1 MDEEQFFTRPT
12 RELTG
17 LFTQTI
23 LPSPVV
29 QWILPARLRSNHHN
43 DVVFVG
49 QRRVQVKEAST
60 SGFLEDVTEKIDFDH
75 SIIGAKVIDV
85 NTELPWETQLGR
97 TGADDQMHDDSDFL
111 DRVPSQLLVL
121 SLEMREL
128 QFLYCPIS
136 GDDKFVTFRRPL
148 PVDVDLA
155 ERFGKHIAV
164 DPKSRAVAVS
174 ASSHYFGLLLLKS
187 PKEIQQQMADGK
199 LDPIKSEHFYSCDG
213 IIQFMEFLYP
223 RAADDKRIILLIVSS
238 SAEGSFARILQWDD
252 RDATMLRPEIVE
264 FKFRREDRLP
274 TMIVPLTKESS
285 FLVVTSISMAV
296 YPSDS
301 SHPRPIRYPL
311 IAPDATFKEVSL
323 WTQWARPARNWLYSQ
338 KFDGI
343 YLCREDGWI
352 YYLEFGN
359 EGGLESQTS
368 LGQLHCD
375 VDSAFDVLDMGH
387 EGGDFILAAGSMGDG
402 GLFIQEAR
410 NKPQCVQRFLNWA
423 PVTDA
428 VMVPSKTHEN
438 VQCDVSR
445 DRLFV
450 SSASSA
456 SGGSAL
462 HELRHGFEAQVGFS
476 VPLDDI
482 SSIRDMW
489 AFSDDA
495 NRGVYVMLSD
505 PMSTL
510 LLYMNPSLEDGISA
524 LDETETGLDNAQT
537 LAAGCTPTGILV
549 QVTQKATHLFVPHSI
564 SSNTSIPH
572 QPKSTVIAVTVDGPS
587 STVVTAVRHNNE
599 LELTLTRVVVIDSNA
614 GLDTV
619 QTVKIDKEPVCL
631 SLQTLGDTAFIFMGT
646 GDGTIQVFHIEHES
660 INCLLDASVS
670 IDRKDDISRAID
682 SLALIRQTDQGVL
695 RAHLLCGLRSGVL
708 VPFQVDF
715 NAPTLI
721 GLNQVTPKHVGMT
734 SLRLQSHGAFAM
746 LICDSELWR
755 VSTSADGVPNDCFLS
770 RVWITEQSNPAY
782 FPTAIH
788 GFGMISE
795 QSHQAGLSI
804 GPLFCFADRQLL
816 ICSLDREPKIV
827 PRRIGVPGTAR
838 KLVYSPYLHR
848 LILAYDKAE
857 VEEPSRP
864 GDITTR
870 SCLAFVLPD
879 AQEPVN
885 PLDQPLMP
893 RASPGE
899 RIICMMDWMFER
911 NGHMYHLIVIGTGL
925 SATVDF
931 GPRGRLILMSAPGDP
946 QDPSQVRFVTKHVQD
961 CLDGPVRSIAAYGN
975 TLLICTGRIIRPVAP
990 SGASIKWASNSWQEL
1005 PSPAVAITVSKPFVY
1020 VTTARHGFVVL
1031 EVLDD
1036 GNGHHL
1042 LKLRAHDSKPLDG
1055 LTHYVTAG
1063 EPSLA
1068 FLSTRG
1074 GNVRAGRLSS
1084 NAGLRNTQVFAPPAP
1099 EEASVCDSIL
1109 QFVPSSKGDIF
1120 PKSPRERGGAIY
1132 GIALNGSVCRFSLLR
1147 EDETRL
1153 LLALQDLCR
1162 KDEALYTSLAARE
1175 KRKKPNWA
1183 DPKKDNSQVD
1193 GDILIR
1199 LARHR
1204 ADYLEDRIH
1213 ALDHKRGSPIYEP
1226 FMRNAALKALGPS
1239 DNYAQQVVGW
1249 LRQLLHVEI

>member
-1 MDEEQFFTRPT
+1 
-12 RELTG
+12 
-17 LFTQTI
+17 
-23 LPSPVV
+23 
-29 QWILPARLRSNHHN
+29 
-43 DVVFVG
+43 
-49 QRRVQVKEAST
+49 
-60 SGFLEDVTEKIDFDH
+60 
-75 SIIGAKVIDV
+75 
-85 NTELPWETQLGR
+85 
-97 TGADDQMHDDSDFL
+97 
-111 DRVPSQLLVL
+111 
-121 SLEMREL
+121 
-128 QFLYCPIS
+128 
-136 GDDKFVTFRRPL
+136 
-148 PVDVDLA
+148 
-155 ERFGKHIAV
+155 
-164 DPKSRAVAVS
+164 
-174 ASSHYFGLLLLKS
+174 
-187 PKEIQQQMADGK
+187 
-199 LDPIKSEHFYSCDG
+199 
-213 IIQFMEFLYP
+213 MEFLYP

-238 SAEGSFARILQWDD
+238 SAEGSFAKIFQWDD

-323 WTQWARPARNWLYSQ
+323 WTQWARPARNWLYIQ

-489 AFSDDA
+489 AFIDDS

-510 LLYMNPSLEDGISA
+510 LLFMNPSLEDGISA

-572 QPKSTVIAVTVDGPS
+572 QPNSTVIAVTVDGPS
-587 STVVTAVRHNNE
+587 SAVVTAVRHNNE
-599 LELTLTRVVVIDSNA
+599 LKLTLTRVVVNDSNA

-631 SLQTLGDTAFIFMGT
+631 SLQTLGDTAFIFLGT
-646 GDGTIQVFHIEHES
+646 GDGTIQVFHIEHQS
-660 INCLLDASVS
+660 INFLLDTSVS

-682 SLALIRQTDQGVL
+682 SLALIRQNDQGVL

-721 GLNQVTPKHVGMT
+721 GK
-734 SLRLQSHGAFAM
+734 FKK
-746 LICDSELWR
+746 
-755 VSTSADGVPNDCFLS
+755 LS
-770 RVWITEQSNPAY
+770 R
-782 FPTAIH
+782 
-788 GFGMISE
+788 
-795 QSHQAGLSI
+795 
-804 GPLFCFADRQLL
+804 
-816 ICSLDREPKIV
+816 PK
-827 PRRIGVPGTAR
+827 T
-838 KLVYSPYLHR
+838 
-848 LILAYDKAE
+848 
-857 VEEPSRP
+857 
-864 GDITTR
+864 
-870 SCLAFVLPD
+870 
-879 AQEPVN
+879 
-885 PLDQPLMP
+885 
-893 RASPGE
+893 
-899 RIICMMDWMFER
+899 
-911 NGHMYHLIVIGTGL
+911 
-925 SATVDF
+925 
-931 GPRGRLILMSAPGDP
+931 
-946 QDPSQVRFVTKHVQD
+946 
-961 CLDGPVRSIAAYGN
+961 
-975 TLLICTGRIIRPVAP
+975 
-990 SGASIKWASNSWQEL
+990 
-1005 PSPAVAITVSKPFVY
+1005 
-1020 VTTARHGFVVL
+1020 
-1031 EVLDD
+1031 
-1036 GNGHHL
+1036 
-1042 LKLRAHDSKPLDG
+1042 LKLSR
-1055 LTHYVTAG
+1055 THAIFRS
-1063 EPSLA
+1063 E
-1068 FLSTRG
+1068 
-1074 GNVRAGRLSS
+1074 SS
-1084 NAGLRNTQVFAPPAP
+1084 NTETCGNDVSPTSKSRCIRYAYLR
-1099 EEASVCDSIL
+1099 
-1109 QFVPSSKGDIF
+1109 
-1120 PKSPRERGGAIY
+1120 
-1132 GIALNGSVCRFSLLR
+1132 
-1147 EDETRL
+1147 
-1153 LLALQDLCR
+1153 
-1162 KDEALYTSLAARE
+1162 
-1175 KRKKPNWA
+1175 
-1183 DPKKDNSQVD
+1183 
-1193 GDILIR
+1193 
-1199 LARHR
+1199 
-1204 ADYLEDRIH
+1204 
-1213 ALDHKRGSPIYEP
+1213 
-1226 FMRNAALKALGPS
+1226 
-1239 DNYAQQVVGW
+1239 
-1249 LRQLLHVEI
+1249 